1 MNILGIATGSLFDDL
16 NISFPAY
23 FILIAMLGFGIAWW
37 KYPEKK
43 QVANKLEKSRQYVFQ
58 KTCDSILIASTF
70 LMFVYFGNQHVS
82 SYSTSV
88 FSASSVKSA
97 FLPNDSTKAYKSIDA
112 FKKSLYDEA
121 GRPLKLKERKKL
133 LKQQIKAIKKDNA
146 MSDGEKVGLIILCVL
161 LALILG
167 YGVAA
172 LSCSLSC
179 SGSEGAA
186 VAVAVL
192 GLAGI
197 VLLTY
202 FAIHSITR
210 KARREREKGIKEEKV
225 PAGN

>member
-1 MNILGIATGSLFDDL
+1 MRSISTWAKNHKWSSRFIIIFSFIVMNILGIATGSLFDDL

-133 LKQQIKAIKKDNA
+133 LKQQIKAIKKDN
-146 MSDGEKVGLIILCVL
+146 E
-161 LALILG
+161 
-167 YGVAA
+167 
-172 LSCSLSC
+172 
-179 SGSEGAA
+179 
-186 VAVAVL
+186 
-192 GLAGI
+192 
-197 VLLTY
+197 
-202 FAIHSITR
+202 
-210 KARREREKGIKEEKV
+210 
-225 PAGN
+225 